1 MVNNWSIV
9 IYSKK
14 KKNNKTKTSNIYL
27 IRHFRSIYIKSK
39 IKFKFNIECSINTVL
54 DSAKFVQHVKG
65 WNVICDIRFNRVSF
79 TDKTTMGLTLMRKSF
94 AYDNNIGMQRATLEG
109 VEWRH
114 KPRVSVMLADTRCST
129 TPEPH
134 RWSTMRAYVDYVS

>member
-1 MVNNWSIV
+1 MYW
-9 IYSKK
+9 KK
-14 KKNNKTKTSNIYL
+14 NKTKTSNINL
-27 IRHFRSIYIKSK
+27 IHHFRSIYIESK
-39 IKFKFNIECSINTVL
+39 IEIQTQYVLLIQSWILQNSFNTTW
-54 DSAKFVQHVKG
+54 KG
-65 WNVICDIRFNRVSF
+65 WNFIYDIRFNRVSF

-134 RWSTMRAYVDYVS
+134 RWSTMGAYVHHVS

>member
-1 MVNNWSIV
+1 MKHSDI
-9 IYSKK
+9 S
-14 KKNNKTKTSNIYL
+14 KKNNNNKTSNIYL

-39 IKFKFNIECSINTVL
+39 IKYKFNIECSINTILVCNP
-54 DSAKFVQHVKG
+54 AKFVKG
-65 WNVICDIRFNRVSF
+65 WNVICDIRFNRVSC

-134 RWSTMRAYVDYVS
+134 RWSTMGAYVDYVS